1 MSRIIIIQLLLMS
14 ITMMMMM
21 EMAWSMQRFPTKYR
35 SIDDDDDDY
44 YDDDDDDD
52 DDDYYRHRSENVEE
66 DLVDDIINTMK
77 NKQKRIEK
85 PEQQQQHYIDFNI
98 RIKDVKNN
106 QPPTYIHYKRYGSKN
121 EETEYFRKDSSVA
134 PTIDDDDDYN
144 DESLRSTRLPLYSH
158 STMIPMDTKKQQVVT
173 KKLHQT
179 TPKPNLTP
187 PSTTPTLQTPPPPTP
202 PTPTPPPPSS
212 CQSKP
217 KQIEIVI
224 HNENSD
230 PSMKVFTF
238 EMLKFLMELDRRQQ
252 QQQRR
257 NAVIMNRNVN
267 VYHPQQ
273 RQPPMSMPI
282 RRRQ

>member
-1 MSRIIIIQLLLMS
+1 
-14 ITMMMMM
+14 
-21 EMAWSMQRFPTKYR
+21 
-35 SIDDDDDDY
+35 
-44 YDDDDDDD
+44 
-52 DDDYYRHRSENVEE
+52 
-66 DLVDDIINTMK
+66 MK
-77 NKQKRIEK
+77 
-85 PEQQQQHYIDFNI
+85 EQQQQHYIDFNI

-121 EETEYFRKDSSVA
+121 EETEYFRKDSSVE
-134 PTIDDDDDYN
+134 PTIDDDD

-187 PSTTPTLQTPPPPTP
+187 PPTTPTLQTPPPNTN
-202 PTPTPPPPSS
+202 TTNTNTNTTTIIMSI
-212 CQSKP
+212 KT
-217 KQIEIVI
+217 KT
-224 HNENSD
+224 NRNL
-230 PSMKVFTF
+230 FTF
-238 EMLKFLMELDRRQQ
+238 QMLKFLMELDRRQQ

-273 RQPPMSMPI
+273 RQPPMPMPI